1 MEHLEE
7 TKPEPLL
14 LTISQVAQRL
24 GLSRTYVYK
33 LIATDGLPTVHFG
46 RAVRI
51 SLASLQKWLEEREQ
65 RDHLS

>member
-14 LTISQVAQRL
+14 LTISQLAQRL
-24 GLSRTYVYK
+24 GLSRTHVYK
-33 LIATDGLPTVHFG
+33 LITTDGLPTVRFG

-65 RDHLS
+65 RDQFS